1 MTTAPNAAHNAA
13 ASPPRPK
20 KPKRSKTRPLVITL
34 VIVLALLV
42 GIDFGAA
49 AVAEYQVSK
58 RAKAAFELTDDPAV
72 TVRGFPFLTQALGGE
87 YDHITVDAK
96 GVPIKDILKD
106 VEVHADLRGV
116 QAPLS
121 DLLAGRTDSIA
132 VKEIEGQLRV
142 KEADFNRALQQAGQ
156 GRFRTNDITNVTIA
170 PVSEKRVLASGN
182 SEDEMDDKA
191 DQEALKLETEDT
203 TAGVRIGAK
212 IDIAGQ
218 PTDIAVYAIVSLL
231 NAKIQITPKRI
242 SLANSI
248 GNNLIADTLQKQ
260 LLPRF
265 APPPL
270 DPGTLPVSITPTA
283 VQVDP
288 GSISLKGKAENVKL
302 RGLVG

>member
-1 MTTAPNAAHNAA
+1 MTTAPNAAHNASA
-13 ASPPRPK
+13 TPQRPR

-34 VIVLALLV
+34 VILIALLV
-42 GIDFGAA
+42 GVDFGAA

-58 RAKAAFELTDDPAV
+58 RAKAAFNLADDPAV
-72 TVRGFPFLTQALGGE
+72 TVRGFPFLTQAIGGE
-87 YDHITVDAK
+87 YDHITVDAR

-121 DLLAGRTDSIA
+121 DLLAGRTESIS

-142 KEADFNRALQQAGQ
+142 KEADFNRALQSKKLPV
-156 GRFRTNDITNVTIA
+156 RTTDITNVTIS
-170 PVSEKRVLASGN
+170 PVSEKRVQASG
-182 SEDEMDDKA
+182 STEDEIDDKA
-191 DQEALKLETEDT
+191 DQEALKQETEDT

-218 PTDIAVYAIVSLL
+218 STDIAVYAIVSLV
-231 NAKIQITPKRI
+231 NQKIQVTPRRI

-248 GNNLIADTLQKQ
+248 GNNLLGQSIQQQ

-265 APPPL
+265 AVDL
-270 DPGTLPVSITPTA
+270 DPGTLPVAITPTA

-288 GSISLKGKAENVKL
+288 GSLSIKGKAENVKL
-302 RGLVG
+302 RGLG

>member
-1 MTTAPNAAHNAA
+1 MTTAPNAAHNAS
-13 ASPPRPK
+13 ASRQRPG

-34 VIVLALLV
+34 VILAALLV
-42 GIDFGAA
+42 GVDFGAA

-58 RAKAAFELTDDPAV
+58 RAKEAFNLADDPAV
-72 TVRGFPFLTQALGGE
+72 TVRGFPFLTQAIGGE

-121 DLLAGRTDSIA
+121 DLLAGRTESIS

-142 KEADFNRALQQAGQ
+142 KEADFNRALQSKKLPV
-156 GRFRTNDITNVTIA
+156 RTTDITNVTIS
-170 PVSEKRVLASGN
+170 PVSEKRVLATGDA
-182 SEDEMDDKA
+182 EDELDEKA
-191 DQEALKLETEDT
+191 DQEALKQETEDT

-212 IDIAGQ
+212 LDIAGQ
-218 PTDIAVYAIVSLL
+218 STDIAVYAIVSLV
-231 NAKIQITPKRI
+231 NQKIQVAPKRI

-248 GNNLIADTLQKQ
+248 GNNLLGQAIQQQ

-265 APPPL
+265 AVDL
-270 DPGTLPVSITPTA
+270 DPGTLPVAITPTA

-288 GSISLKGKAENVKL
+288 GSLSLKGKAENVKL
-302 RGLVG
+302 RGLAG